1 MSKKLINVSG
11 HDFVKLGSEIDMD
24 SIAWNFWN
32 FVRGTGSTEEEIADN
47 LALVGDALKDKF
59 GEMFSMKELEDWI
72 SSKDNKVEDILKELE
87 IGVSES
93 DEDEDDEDEDED
105 EDDDDDDDDI
115 DGCGA
120 PVKKK

>member
-59 GEMFSMKELEDWI
+59 GEKFSMKELEDWI
-72 SSKDNKVEDILKELE
+72 SSKDNKVEDIMKELE
-87 IGVSES
+87 LEVSES
-93 DEDEDDEDEDED
+93 DEDDEDDEDD
-105 EDDDDDDDDI
+105 DDDDDDDDI

>member
-72 SSKDNKVEDILKELE
+72 SSKNNKVEDILKELE

-93 DEDEDDEDEDED
+93 D
-105 EDDDDDDDDI
+105 DDDDDDENEDENEDI